1 MNRVEFIKELSNYLA
16 YEVRPSEVHRLI
28 EYYDEMILDLMEDG
42 YSEKQAVAKLGDP
55 KQLAYEA
62 AGIPTEVRVPR
73 RLNWLWIILLI
84 IGFPLWGSLA
94 LAAFLI
100 LFSIDLLIWCIP
112 FTGAGLAAGTIIGG
126 VAAALTSPF
135 VLFDSVFMGVTQLG
149 VGMLLFGGG
158 LLCMWLTYKF
168 SAVFINMHRA
178 LMRLIRRN
186 IFQRKVVEV

>member
-16 YEVRPSEVHRLI
+16 YEVRPSKVHRLI

-112 FTGAGLAAGTIIGG
+112 FTGACLAAGTIIGG

-135 VLFDSVFMGVTQLG
+135 VLFDSVFMGFTQLG

>member
-1 MNRVEFIKELSNYLA
+1 MNRVEFIKELSNHLT

-42 YSEKQAVAKLGDP
+42 YTEKQAVARLGDP

-62 AGIPTEVRVPR
+62 AGIPTEVHVPR
-73 RLNWLWIILLI
+73 KLNWFWLILLI
-84 IGFPLWGSLA
+84 IGFPLWGSIA
-94 LAAFLI
+94 LAVFLI

-112 FTGAGLAAGTIIGG
+112 FTGACLAAGTIIGG
-126 VAAALTSPF
+126 VAAALASPF
-135 VLFDSVFMGVTQLG
+135 VLFDSIFTGLTQLG

-168 SAVFINMHRA
+168 SAVFITMHRG
-178 LMRLIRRN
+178 LMRLIRQN
-186 IFQRKVVEV
+186 IFQREVVEV

>member
-1 MNRVEFIKELSNYLA
+1 
-16 YEVRPSEVHRLI
+16 
-28 EYYDEMILDLMEDG
+28 MILDLMEDG

-112 FTGAGLAAGTIIGG
+112 FTGACLAAGTIIGG

>member
-112 FTGAGLAAGTIIGG
+112 FTGACLAAGTIIGG

>member
-112 FTGAGLAAGTIIGG
+112 FTGACLAAGTIIGG

-135 VLFDSVFMGVTQLG
+135 VLFDSVFMGFTQLG

>member
-112 FTGAGLAAGTIIGG
+112 FTGACLAAGTIIGG

-135 VLFDSVFMGVTQLG
+135 VLFDSVFMRVTQLG

>member
-55 KQLAYEA
+55 QQLAYEV

-73 RLNWLWIILLI
+73 KLNWLWITLLI

-94 LAAFLI
+94 LTGFLI

-112 FTGAGLAAGTIIGG
+112 LMGTCLAAGTIIGG

-135 VLFDSVFMGVTQLG
+135 VLFDSIFMGITQLG

-168 SAVFINMHRA
+168 SAVFINMHQN

-186 IFQRKVVEV
+186 IFQRKVVQV